1 MFNFLRR
8 SKVVRKSQD
17 NLTEVT
23 DTKTQWKKGQRV
35 TVKKGVSKNYSRNRR
50 SNQKWF
56 REKPLPAPAV
66 EKKQM
71 LVSTK
76 EGVAKIA
83 VLEGPTLVEY
93 YSAQSKSKS
102 LVGNIYI
109 GKVKNILPGMEAAFV
124 NFGEEKNG
132 VLYVTDI
139 SRKNNHEKIE
149 NIINKDQEIIVQVV
163 KDAMGEKGARL
174 TAQVS
179 FPGRFLVLIPNAN
192 TKGISRRL
200 PDEERSRLDNIIR
213 NIRPKGFGIIART
226 AAQDASESALKDDID
241 RLVKQWDEV
250 QSKTQNKAP
259 SIVHQEPDISIRVVR
274 EHLNSGYK
282 KLLVDSENAFNSIK
296 SYLSD
301 TSHELINLIEQYN
314 DELPLFE
321 RYHIDDQVKKALNRK
336 VWLPSG
342 GHLVIDRTEALTVID
357 VNTGKFVGESSLNE
371 TVYKN
376 NLEASEE
383 IARQLRLRDIGGII
397 VIDFIDM
404 NSINKQQNLLNKFK
418 EELAKDK
425 TRTQVFEVSRLGL
438 VEMTRKNVSAGLIE
452 SFSEECKVCSGRGI
466 ILDTEKEEHD
476 SSNHSLIDSE
486 PILE

>member
-1 MFNFLRR
+1 MVNFLRR

-23 DTKTQWKKGQRV
+23 GTKTQWKKGQRV
-35 TVKKGVSKNYSRNRR
+35 TVKKGVSKNYSRTRR
-50 SNQKWF
+50 TNQKWF
-56 REKPLPAPAV
+56 KERPLPTPVV

-71 LVSTK
+71 LVSTRK
-76 EGVAKIA
+76 GVAKIA

-102 LVGNIYI
+102 LVGNIYL

-179 FPGRFLVLIPNAN
+179 FPGRFLVLIPNAS

-200 PDEERSRLDNIIR
+200 SEKERNRLDNIIR
-213 NIRPKGFGIIART
+213 NIRPKGFGIIVRT
-226 AAQDASESALKDDID
+226 AAQDATESALKDDID
-241 RLVKQWDEV
+241 RLVRQWDEV
-250 QSKTQNKAP
+250 QSKTNNKAP

-274 EHLNSGYK
+274 EHLNSGYM
-282 KLLVDSENAFNSIK
+282 KLLVDSESVFNSIK

-301 TSHELINLIEQYN
+301 TSHELINLIEKYN
-314 DELPLFE
+314 DELPLFD

-418 EELAKDK
+418 EELARDK

-466 ILDTEKEEHD
+466 ILDTEKEEHG

-486 PILE
+486 PVLE

>member
-1 MFNFLRR
+1 MFNFLRQ

-17 NLTEVT
+17 NPTEVT
-23 DTKTQWKKGQRV
+23 GTKTQWKKGQRV
-35 TVKKGVSKNYSRNRR
+35 TVKKGVSSSYSRTRR
-50 SNQKWF
+50 NNQKWF
-56 REKPLPAPAV
+56 RERPLPAPVV

-71 LVSTK
+71 LISTK
-76 EGVAKIA
+76 GGVTKVA

-93 YSAQSKSKS
+93 YTAQSKSQS
-102 LVGNIYI
+102 LVGNIYL

-139 SRKNNHEKIE
+139 DRKSNNEKIE
-149 NIINKDQEIIVQVV
+149 NIITKDQELIVQVV

-179 FPGRFLVLIPNAN
+179 FPGRFLVLIPNAK

-200 PDEERSRLDNIIR
+200 SEEERSRLDNIIR
-213 NIRPKGFGIIART
+213 NIRPKGFGVIVRT
-226 AAQDASESALKDDID
+226 AAQDATEAALKDDID
-241 RLVKQWDEV
+241 RLVKQWDDV
-250 QSKTQNKAP
+250 QLKTDNNAP
-259 SIVHQEPDISIRVVR
+259 SLIHQEPDISIRVVR
-274 EHLNSGYK
+274 EHLNYGYK
-282 KLLVDSENAFNSIK
+282 KLLVDSTTAFDSIK
-296 SYLSD
+296 SYLND
-301 TSHELINLIEQYN
+301 TSHELIDLIEQYD

-321 RYHIDDQVKKALNRK
+321 RYHIDDQVKKALDRK

-404 NSINKQQNLLNKFK
+404 NSINKQQNLLNKFR

-452 SFSEECKVCSGRGI
+452 SFSEECEVCSGRGI
-466 ILDTEKEEHD
+466 ILDIETDLHD
-476 SSNHSLIDSE
+476 SSNHDLIDSE